1 MSRMLPDCD
10 HIWSAI
16 NTEPRVLDGPNG
28 DDAVTV
34 WVYTRQCYEC
44 GKVEE
49 WQ

>member
-1 MSRMLPDCD
+1 MLPECE

-16 NTEPRVLDGPNG
+16 NTEPRVLDGP
-28 DDAVTV
+28 DIDADPVTV